1 MALPKDF
8 LAGIPHLAL
17 ERYISGENEGEDV
30 LIVNLAGIL
39 VQCGYGAWD
48 NTVIVE
54 LLKRAE
60 DNDNDS
66 SIREVTQRMEDRCRM
81 LGLRGSDKQESI
93 GNDKSESNVLDVGE
107 AGDEECKGGGRKN
120 SDGMTSA
127 ESLESLPSPERC
139 RGLLHQ
145 LIKHSTPLG
154 SISSSLPSFP
164 SLPSSLPS
172 LHTSLSSS
180 G

>member
-17 ERYISGENEGEDV
+17 ERNISDENEGEDV
-30 LIVNLAGIL
+30 LMVNLAGIL

-48 NTVIVE
+48 NTVMVE

-60 DNDNDS
+60 GNDNDG
-66 SIREVTQRMEDRCRM
+66 SIREVTQ
-81 LGLRGSDKQESI
+81 LGLKESDQQELI
-93 GNDKSESNVLDVGE
+93 GNDESDSNVLDVGE
-107 AGDEECKGGGRKN
+107 AGEECKGGGRKN
-120 SDGMTSA
+120 SNRMTSA
-127 ESLESLPSPERC
+127 ESLESLPSPGRC
-139 RGLLHQ
+139 RGLPYQ
-145 LIKHSTPLG
+145 SVKHSTPLG

-164 SLPSSLPS
+164 SLASSLPS
-172 LHTSLSSS
+172 LHTSLSSC

>member
-17 ERYISGENEGEDV
+17 ERNISDENEGEDV
-30 LIVNLAGIL
+30 LMANLAGIL

-48 NTVIVE
+48 NTVMVE

-60 DNDNDS
+60 GNDNDG
-66 SIREVTQRMEDRCRM
+66 SIREVREVTQ
-81 LGLRGSDKQESI
+81 LGLKESDQQELI
-93 GNDKSESNVLDVGE
+93 GNYESDSNVLDVGE
-107 AGDEECKGGGRKN
+107 AGGGRKN
-120 SDGMTSA
+120 SHRMTSA
-127 ESLESLPSPERC
+127 ESLESLPSPGRC
-139 RGLLHQ
+139 RGLPYQ
-145 LIKHSTPLG
+145 SVKHSTPLG

-172 LHTSLSSS
+172 LHTSLSSC